1 MNPVEVLIAVDS
13 LGGQLGIAGDKLRM
27 LVPANCPQE
36 LKAAIRQHKSTLLNL
51 VRLKFLVA
59 RSGVLNATVFFVPDD
74 ATKAS
79 LVFAGANGGNIYTRS
94 ELVALVRR
102 RVTPTELQRIYAVR
116 QIFKGSV
123 ADR

>member
-1 MNPVEVLIAVDS
+1 
-13 LGGQLGIAGDKLRM
+13 
-27 LVPANCPQE
+27 
-36 LKAAIRQHKSTLLNL
+36 LNL